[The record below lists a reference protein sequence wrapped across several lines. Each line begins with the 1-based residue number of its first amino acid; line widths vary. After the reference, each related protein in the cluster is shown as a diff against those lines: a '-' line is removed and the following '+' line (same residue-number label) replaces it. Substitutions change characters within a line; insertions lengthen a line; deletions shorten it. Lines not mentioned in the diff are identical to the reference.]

1 MTTPPRTLWNVMF
14 TDTWITITAHVTA
27 ISADDAT
34 VLADNL
40 IRDLYDIDVSTWSA
54 TADDTERP
62 ADRYAQ

>member
-14 TDTWITITAHVTA
+14 TDTRITITAQVTA

-54 TADDTERP
+54 TADDTER
-62 ADRYAQ
+62 AAGSYQ

>member
-1 MTTPPRTLWNVMF
+1 MTTPRTLWNVMF

-54 TADDTERP
+54 TADDTEQP
-62 ADRYAQ
+62 AERYPQ

>member
-1 MTTPPRTLWNVMF
+1 MNTPRHTFWKVMF

-27 ISADDAT
+27 INADDAT

-62 ADRYAQ
+62 AGSYPQ